1 MERGAWWA
9 TSRGLQMVRH
19 GLATKQQQITCATHT
34 YDRNTE
40 VNTVSTSCHVAIYH
54 VALSRVEGILKS

>member
-1 MERGAWWA
+1 
-9 TSRGLQMVRH
+9 MVRH